1 MAEVRQ
7 NGPFSKFSGVDRIL
21 TVLDGNLRLTIQD
34 LGVIEL
40 SPCSEPLAFDGEAPA
55 SAELT
60 GGPVLDLNVMTR
72 RGLAAARVERLI
84 STTDVSALAGER
96 LVFALADGVRVHEAG
111 EMIHDLRRHDG
122 LMTKAAL
129 RIEASAEAPVITVE
143 LTAAPG

>member
-1 MAEVRQ
+1 M
-7 NGPFSKFSGVDRIL
+7 
-21 TVLDGNLRLTIQD
+21 
-34 LGVIEL
+34 GVIEL
-40 SPCSEPLAFDGEAPA
+40 SPCSEPLAFNGEAPA

-111 EMIHDLRRHDG
+111 EMHDLRRHDG